1 MTEQPMEKQPSILDK
16 ILDGLK
22 DIFAPN
28 LTALMAAG
36 ILSGIIILLKT
47 FGVIQE
53 GTAEEF
59 ILSRMSDAIFYFLP
73 VLLAYSSAKVFG
85 TNQVLAASVALFLT
99 HPEVVMAMENIV
111 PNSDFFGLP
120 LRATGSYP
128 NSVIPIIF
136 IIWGQSYIEKICS
149 KIIPDLVRGIFLPLL
164 VLVGTSILGLFVLG
178 PLGTLLGNSIGWILA
193 FLTENV
199 GWLVPIVMGAFGM
212 FIVMVGGHYT
222 LFPIVVQ
229 TIAAGGTDAIMT
241 PGLLASN
248 LALAGAALAVFFK
261 TSNAAYKSYSLSAAV
276 TASLGVSQPAVYGI
290 ALPMKKV
297 LTAAIIGGAIGG
309 AWAGFTDFVSYA
321 FTNPGLASL
330 PAFLKP
336 DGSLDN
342 FFNGV
347 IVIVLSFTV
356 AFLTVWFSPFEELS
370 AEVIN
375 EITID

>member
-1 MTEQPMEKQPSILDK
+1 MTEQPIEKQPSILDK

-36 ILSGIIILLKT
+36 ILSGVIILLKT

-53 GTAEEF
+53 GTAEVF
-59 ILSRMSDAIFYFLP
+59 ILSRMADAIFYFLP

-99 HPEVVMAMENIV
+99 HPEVVMSMDNMI
-111 PNSDFFGLP
+111 PNSDFFGIP
-120 LRATGSYP
+120 LQATGSYP

-136 IIWGQSYIEKICS
+136 IIWGQSYIEKFFD
-149 KIIPDLVRGIFLPLL
+149 KIIPSLVRGIFLPVL
-164 VLVGTSILGLFVLG
+164 VLVTTGILGIFVLG
-178 PLGTLLGNSIGWILA
+178 PLGTLLGNAIGWILA
-193 FLTENV
+193 LLTENV

-222 LFPIVVQ
+222 LFPIVAQ

-248 LALAGAALAVFFK
+248 LALTGAAVAVFLK
-261 TSNAAYKSYSLSAAV
+261 TKNTAYKSYSLSAAV
-276 TASLGVSQPAVYGI
+276 TASLGVSQPAVYGV
-290 ALPMKKV
+290 ALPMKNV
-297 LTAAIIGGAIGG
+297 LMAAVIGGGIGG

-321 FTNPGLASL
+321 FTNPGLASI
-330 PAFLKP
+330 PAFLNP
-336 DGSLDN
+336 DGSMGN
-342 FFNGV
+342 FYNGL
-347 IVIVLSFTV
+347 IVIVLSFTA
-356 AFLTVWFSPFEELS
+356 AFLIVWFTPFHELS
-370 AEVIN
+370 AGTIE
-375 EITID
+375 EITLD